1 MYDCANL
8 TESQNLNKMTLFA
21 CADRHQGNQIEK
33 LIRSVSIDVSSL
45 QNSIHKSNVRRIS
58 QREESRVLLLMLLR
72 IAVALF
78 LMRRSAVSF
87 ELLGTGCP
95 RLLVLNTFDDVKL
108 QTQGLIDN
116 AHTTSFLSLS

>member
-1 MYDCANL
+1 MRIDTKA
-8 TESQNLNKMTLFA
+8 TK
-21 CADRHQGNQIEK
+21 IEK

-45 QNSIHKSNVRRIS
+45 QNPIHKSNTKRLS

-87 ELLGTGCP
+87 GLLGTGCP